1 MKFPQIISSKNN
13 HKQTNVIT
21 RDRRSNNME
30 TCKAI
35 TIRFEET
42 LIVQEHS
49 TLKHGAFLG
58 LKKRGNC
65 TQLLEKTL
73 REGKGPNHFFFFL
86 FPFSSSPIFQNFPSI
101 LSIKNHFQPTK
112 WFSFSSANR
121 YIIARHHFLSFT
133 PPRRVFTTSRQF
145 FSLSKRILRFPFS
158 FLTPCQTPSVCFPS
172 TDRTPPSSLP
182 PRATAL
188 SLSFS
193 LCLLHRESTPRV
205 YLSHNRNESRYLYIR
220 RHMGPYGR
228 KESGDGRGGRVHDPF
243 EDTNLRHVKQ
253 IVGREME
260 EEWTYELST
269 TILSPSIFFPFLFR
283 DDSRLNFD
291 TGATFAPP
299 LLYPAITTVPL
310 SRVKSPLWS

>member
-73 REGKGPNHFFFFL
+73 REGKGPNHFFFL

-101 LSIKNHFQPTK
+101 LSIKNHFQPNDSP
-112 WFSFSSANR
+112 F
-121 YIIARHHFLSFT
+121 
-133 PPRRVFTTSRQF
+133 PPRIDTSLPAIISSLSHPLVVFLQLRAN
-145 FSLSKRILRFPFS
+145 FSLFRN
-158 FLTPCQTPSVCFPS
+158 
-172 TDRTPPSSLP
+172 
-182 PRATAL
+182 
-188 SLSFS
+188 
-193 LCLLHRESTPRV
+193 V
-205 YLSHNRNESRYLYIR
+205 YYVFHSHS
-220 RHMGPYGR
+220 
-228 KESGDGRGGRVHDPF
+228 
-243 EDTNLRHVKQ
+243 
-253 IVGREME
+253 
-260 EEWTYELST
+260 
-269 TILSPSIFFPFLFR
+269 
-283 DDSRLNFD
+283 
-291 TGATFAPP
+291 
-299 LLYPAITTVPL
+299 
-310 SRVKSPLWS
+310 